1 MGFKKLVN
9 DIKVEKR
16 RKLIAIYCRVSTE
29 EQSENG
35 YSIDEQ
41 ERLLEEWC
49 KKMGYVIYK
58 CYSDRGISGKN
69 IKDRPALKEL
79 LSDAKAGKFDMVI
92 SWKINRIS
100 RKLEDVLKIV
110 NLLEKNNI
118 TFKSY
123 SEPFETDTPAGRM
136 QFQMMAL
143 IGEFE
148 RGTIAQNV
156 KMGMIAKA
164 KSGNWCGGRVLG
176 YDLVPNNSPEE
187 EKKGKNKLEIN
198 EKEAEIVR
206 FIFNE
211 YSKGK
216 GYKAITN
223 KMNKLGYKTKK
234 GNNFSVGS
242 IRDILTNPVYIG
254 EIRYNVRQNWSEKR
268 RRNINPNPIRVKGK
282 HEAIIDRELWDKV
295 QLILESK
302 KGKPSRIYDGEY
314 PLTGILRCPK
324 CGAGMVISRT
334 TNTLAD
340 GTKKRIAYYCC
351 GNWKNKGTS
360 VCNSNTIRV
369 DKANE
374 YVFKK
379 IEELV
384 SNEAMIKAVVE
395 NINKERKDKVKP
407 AKRLL
412 GDIDKELE
420 KLDKRKRKI
429 FEAYEDDILTKEEFQ
444 TRKNELNEKIRILE
458 EEKKP
463 LLHTISEEVSEE
475 IPYEFIKDI
484 LMNFSKILNSSV
496 SREQQKKLLH
506 MIISEITMNE
516 SREIDSIKLNIND
529 KLVEYLV
536 KEGGVPIKGIPSSFM
551 LKNIGLKVLDLDI
564 AIIG

>member
-9 DIKVEKR
+9 DIKIEKR
-16 RKLIAIYCRVSTE
+16 RKIIAIYCRVSTD
-29 EQSENG
+29 EQAEFG

-41 ERLLEEWC
+41 KRLLEEWC
-49 KKMGYVIYK
+49 KANDYIIYK

-79 LSDAKAGKFDMVI
+79 LSDAKEGKFDMVI
-92 SWKINRIS
+92 SWKINRVS

-223 KMNKLGYKTKK
+223 QINKLGYKTKK

-384 SNEAMIKAVVE
+384 SNEAMIKAVVK

-444 TRKNELNEKIRILE
+444 IRKDELNEKIRILE

-463 LLHTISEEVSEE
+463 LLNTISEDVSEE

-484 LMNFSKILNSSV
+484 LMNFSKVLNSSV

-516 SREIDSIKLNIND
+516 SREIDSIKLNINE

-551 LKNIGLKVLDLDI
+551 LINIGLKVLNLSI
-564 AIIG
+564 VI

>member
-58 CYSDRGISGKN
+58 CYADRGISGKN

-92 SWKINRIS
+92 SWKINRVS

-187 EKKGKNKLEIN
+187 EKKGKNKLKIN

-223 KMNKLGYKTKK
+223 QINKLGYKTKK
-234 GNNFSVGS
+234 GNDFSVGS

-340 GTKKRIAYYCC
+340 GSKKRIAYYCC

-384 SNEAMIKAVVE
+384 SNEAMIKAVVK

-463 LLHTISEEVSEE
+463 LLNTISEDVSEE

-484 LMNFSKILNSSV
+484 LMNFSKVLNSSV

-516 SREIDSIKLNIND
+516 SREIESIKLNIND

-551 LKNIGLKVLDLDI
+551 LINIGLKVLNLSI
-564 AIIG
+564 VI

>member
-9 DIKVEKR
+9 DTKIEKR
-16 RKLIAIYCRVSTE
+16 RKIIAIYCRVSTD
-29 EQSENG
+29 EQAEFG

-41 ERLLEEWC
+41 KRLLEEWC
-49 KKMGYVIYK
+49 KANDYIIYK

-79 LSDAKAGKFDMVI
+79 LSDAKEGKFDMVI
-92 SWKINRIS
+92 SWKINRVS

-187 EKKGKNKLEIN
+187 EKKGKNKLKIN

-223 KMNKLGYKTKK
+223 QINKLGYKTKK
-234 GNNFSVGS
+234 GNDFSVGS

-384 SNEAMIKAVVE
+384 SNEAMIKAVVK

-412 GDIDKELE
+412 SDIDKELK

-429 FEAYEDDILTKEEFQ
+429 FEAYEEDILTKEEFQ
-444 TRKNELNEKIRILE
+444 IRKDELNEKIITLE
-458 EEKKP
+458 EEKKQ
-463 LLHTISEEVSEE
+463 LLNTISEDVSEE
-475 IPYEFIKDI
+475 IPYDFIKDI

-506 MIISEITMNE
+506 MIISKITMNE
-516 SREIDSIKLNIND
+516 SREIESIKLNIND

-551 LKNIGLKVLDLDI
+551 LINIGLKILNLDI
-564 AIIG
+564 TI

>member
-92 SWKINRIS
+92 SWKINRLS

-340 GTKKRIAYYCC
+340 GSKKRIAYYCC

-384 SNEAMIKAVVE
+384 SNEAVIKAVVK

-429 FEAYEDDILTKEEFQ
+429 FEAYEDDILTKAEFQ
-444 TRKNELNEKIRILE
+444 IRKDELNEKIRILE

-463 LLHTISEEVSEE
+463 LLNTISEEVSEE

-516 SREIDSIKLNIND
+516 SREIESIKLNIND

-551 LKNIGLKVLDLDI
+551 LINIGLKVLNLSI
-564 AIIG
+564 VI

>member
-92 SWKINRIS
+92 SWKINRVS

-187 EKKGKNKLEIN
+187 EKKGKNKLKIN

-223 KMNKLGYKTKK
+223 QINKLGYKTKK
-234 GNNFSVGS
+234 GNDFSVGS

-340 GTKKRIAYYCC
+340 GSKKRIAYYCC

-384 SNEAMIKAVVE
+384 SNEAMIKAVVK

-463 LLHTISEEVSEE
+463 LLNTISEEVSEE

-516 SREIDSIKLNIND
+516 SREIESIKLNIND

-551 LKNIGLKVLDLDI
+551 LINIGLKVLNLSI
-564 AIIG
+564 VI

>member
-79 LSDAKAGKFDMVI
+79 LSDAKEGKFDMVI
-92 SWKINRIS
+92 SWKINRVS

-187 EKKGKNKLEIN
+187 EKKGKNKLKIN

-223 KMNKLGYKTKK
+223 QINKLGYKTKK
-234 GNNFSVGS
+234 GNDFSVGS

-384 SNEAMIKAVVE
+384 SNEAMIKAVVK

-463 LLHTISEEVSEE
+463 LLNTISEEVSEE

-516 SREIDSIKLNIND
+516 SREIESIKLNIND

-551 LKNIGLKVLDLDI
+551 LINVGLKVLNLDVVI
-564 AIIG
+564 

>member
-9 DIKVEKR
+9 DIKVEKI

-79 LSDAKAGKFDMVI
+79 LSDAKEGKFDMVI
-92 SWKINRIS
+92 SWKINRVS

-110 NLLEKNNI
+110 NILEKNNI

-223 KMNKLGYKTKK
+223 QINKLGYKTKK

-282 HEAIIDRELWDKV
+282 HEAIIDREVWDKV

-314 PLTGILRCPK
+314 SLTGILRCPK

-384 SNEAMIKAVVE
+384 SNEAMTKVVVK

-429 FEAYEDDILTKEEFQ
+429 FEAYEDDIITKEEFQ
-444 TRKNELNEKIRILE
+444 IRKDELNEKIRILE

-463 LLHTISEEVSEE
+463 LLNTISEDVSEE

-484 LMNFSKILNSSV
+484 LMNFSKVLNSSV

-516 SREIDSIKLNIND
+516 SREIDSIKLNINE

-551 LKNIGLKVLDLDI
+551 LINVGVRILNLDI
-564 AIIG
+564 VI

>member
-1 MGFKKLVN
+1 MNN
-9 DIKVEKR
+9 DINN
-16 RKLIAIYCRVSTE
+16 ISINDI
-29 EQSENG
+29 SENSLNFSKVKK
-35 YSIDEQ
+35 YSYLITK
-41 ERLLEEWC
+41 RLFDIILSLFGILFLIPLSIII
-49 KKMGYVIYK
+49 KISYILNKD
-58 CYSDRGISGKN
+58 YSSIFYTQTRIGKN
-69 IKDRPALKEL
+69 GKEFKLYKFRSMIPNADEVLKEL
-79 LSDAKAGKFDMVI
+79 MDT
-92 SWKINRIS
+92 N
-100 RKLEDVLKIV
+100 
-110 NLLEKNNI
+110 
-118 TFKSY
+118 
-123 SEPFETDTPAGRM
+123 TD
-136 QFQMMAL
+136 
-143 IGEFE
+143 
-148 RGTIAQNV
+148 
-156 KMGMIAKA
+156 
-164 KSGNWCGGRVLG
+164 
-176 YDLVPNNSPEE
+176 
-187 EKKGKNKLEIN
+187 
-198 EKEAEIVR
+198 
-206 FIFNE
+206 IFNE

-223 KMNKLGYKTKK
+223 QINKLGYKTKK
-234 GNNFSVGS
+234 GNDFSVGS

-340 GTKKRIAYYCC
+340 GSKKRIAYYCC

-384 SNEAMIKAVVE
+384 SNEAVIKAVVK

-429 FEAYEDDILTKEEFQ
+429 FEAYEDDILTKAEFQ
-444 TRKNELNEKIRILE
+444 IRKDELNEKIRILE

-463 LLHTISEEVSEE
+463 LLNTISEDVSEE

-484 LMNFSKILNSSV
+484 LKNFSKVLNSNV

-536 KEGGVPIKGIPSSFM
+536 KEGGVPIKGIPFSFM
-551 LKNIGLKVLDLDI
+551 LRNVGLKVLDLDVVI
-564 AIIG
+564 

>member
-9 DIKVEKR
+9 NIKVEKR

-92 SWKINRIS
+92 SWKINRVS

-187 EKKGKNKLEIN
+187 EKKGKNKLKIN

-223 KMNKLGYKTKK
+223 QINKLGYKTKK
-234 GNNFSVGS
+234 GNDFSVGS

-340 GTKKRIAYYCC
+340 GSKKRIAYYCC

-384 SNEAMIKAVVE
+384 SNEAMIKAVVK

-463 LLHTISEEVSEE
+463 LLNTISEEVSEE

-516 SREIDSIKLNIND
+516 SREIESIKLNIND

-551 LKNIGLKVLDLDI
+551 LINVGLKVLNLDVVI
-564 AIIG
+564 

>member
-92 SWKINRIS
+92 SWKINRVS

-187 EKKGKNKLEIN
+187 EKKGKNKIKIN

-223 KMNKLGYKTKK
+223 QINKLGYKTKK
-234 GNNFSVGS
+234 GNDFSVGS

-340 GTKKRIAYYCC
+340 GSKKRIAYYCC

-384 SNEAMIKAVVE
+384 SNEAMIKAVVK

-444 TRKNELNEKIRILE
+444 TRKDELNEKIRILE

-463 LLHTISEEVSEE
+463 LLNTISEDVSEE

-484 LMNFSKILNSSV
+484 LMNFSKVLNSSV

-529 KLVEYLV
+529 INVTN
-536 KEGGVPIKGIPSSFM
+536 PIAPISM
-551 LKNIGLKVLDLDI
+551 II
-564 AIIG
+564 AIVNCPKKL

>member
-92 SWKINRIS
+92 SWKINRVS

-340 GTKKRIAYYCC
+340 GSKKRIAYYCC

-384 SNEAMIKAVVE
+384 SNEAMIKAVVK

-412 GDIDKELE
+412 RDIDKELE

-429 FEAYEDDILTKEEFQ
+429 FEAYEDDILTKAEFQ
-444 TRKNELNEKIRILE
+444 IRKDELNEKIRILE

-463 LLHTISEEVSEE
+463 LLNTISEDVSEE

-484 LMNFSKILNSSV
+484 LKNFSKVLNSNV

-516 SREIDSIKLNIND
+516 SREIESIKLNIND

-551 LKNIGLKVLDLDI
+551 LINIGLKVLNLSI
-564 AIIG
+564 VI

>member
-92 SWKINRIS
+92 SWKINRLS

-223 KMNKLGYKTKK
+223 QINKLGYKTKK

-384 SNEAMIKAVVE
+384 SNEAVIKAVVK

-429 FEAYEDDILTKEEFQ
+429 FEAYEDDILTKAEFQ
-444 TRKNELNEKIRILE
+444 IRKDELNEKIRILE

-463 LLHTISEEVSEE
+463 LLNTISEDVSEE

-484 LMNFSKILNSSV
+484 LKNFSKVLNSNV

-536 KEGGVPIKGIPSSFM
+536 KEGGVPIKGIPFSFM
-551 LKNIGLKVLDLDI
+551 LRNVGLKVLDLDVVI
-564 AIIG
+564 

>member
-92 SWKINRIS
+92 SWKINRVS

-187 EKKGKNKLEIN
+187 EKKGKNKLKIN

-223 KMNKLGYKTKK
+223 QINKLGYKTKK
-234 GNNFSVGS
+234 GNDFSVGS

-314 PLTGILRCPK
+314 LLTGILRCPK

-384 SNEAMIKAVVE
+384 SNEAVIKAVVK

-429 FEAYEDDILTKEEFQ
+429 FEAYEDDILTKAEFQ
-444 TRKNELNEKIRILE
+444 IRKDELNEKIRILE

-463 LLHTISEEVSEE
+463 LLNTISEDVSEE

-484 LMNFSKILNSSV
+484 LKNFSKVLNSNV

-536 KEGGVPIKGIPSSFM
+536 KEGGVPIKGIPFSFM
-551 LKNIGLKVLDLDI
+551 LRNVGLKVLDLDVVI
-564 AIIG
+564 

>member
-1 MGFKKLVN
+1 MGFNKLVN

-92 SWKINRIS
+92 SWKINRVS

-110 NLLEKNNI
+110 NILEKNNI

-223 KMNKLGYKTKK
+223 QINKLGYKTKK

-384 SNEAMIKAVVE
+384 SNEAMIKAVVK

-444 TRKNELNEKIRILE
+444 TRKNELNEKIRTLE

-463 LLHTISEEVSEE
+463 LLNTISDEVSEE

-516 SREIDSIKLNIND
+516 LREIDSIKLNIND

-551 LKNIGLKVLDLDI
+551 LRNIRLKVLNLDI
-564 AIIG
+564 VI

>member
-92 SWKINRIS
+92 SWKINRVS

-384 SNEAMIKAVVE
+384 SNEAMIKAVVK

-429 FEAYEDDILTKEEFQ
+429 FEAYEDDIITKEEFQ
-444 TRKNELNEKIRILE
+444 IRKDELNEKIRILE

-463 LLHTISEEVSEE
+463 LLNTISEDVSEE

-484 LMNFSKILNSSV
+484 LMNFSKVLNSSV

-516 SREIDSIKLNIND
+516 SREIESIKLNIND

-551 LKNIGLKVLDLDI
+551 LRNVGLKVLDLDI
-564 AIIG
+564 DI

>member
-92 SWKINRIS
+92 SWKINRVS

-187 EKKGKNKLEIN
+187 EKKGKNKLKIN

-223 KMNKLGYKTKK
+223 QINKLGYKTKK
-234 GNNFSVGS
+234 GNDFSVGS

-340 GTKKRIAYYCC
+340 GSKKRIAYYCC

-384 SNEAMIKAVVE
+384 SNEAMIKAVVK

-444 TRKNELNEKIRILE
+444 TRKDELNEKIRILE

-463 LLHTISEEVSEE
+463 LLNTISEEVSEE

-516 SREIDSIKLNIND
+516 SREIESIKLNIND

-551 LKNIGLKVLDLDI
+551 LINVGLKVLNLDVVI
-564 AIIG
+564 

>member
-92 SWKINRIS
+92 SWKINRVS

-384 SNEAMIKAVVE
+384 SNEAMIKAVVK

-463 LLHTISEEVSEE
+463 LLNTISEDISEE

-551 LKNIGLKVLDLDI
+551 LINVGVRILNLDI
-564 AIIG
+564 VI

>member
-92 SWKINRIS
+92 SWKINRVS

-211 YSKGK
+211 YRKGK

-384 SNEAMIKAVVE
+384 SNEAMIKAVVK

-412 GDIDKELE
+412 GDIDKKLE

-444 TRKNELNEKIRILE
+444 TRKDELNEKIRTLE

-463 LLHTISEEVSEE
+463 LLNTISDEVSED

-551 LKNIGLKVLDLDI
+551 LINVGLKVLSLDI
-564 AIIG
+564 II

>member
-92 SWKINRIS
+92 SWKINRVS

-384 SNEAMIKAVVE
+384 SNEAMIKVVVK

-463 LLHTISEEVSEE
+463 LLNTISEEVSEE

-516 SREIDSIKLNIND
+516 SREIESIKLNIND

-551 LKNIGLKVLDLDI
+551 LINIGLKVLNLSI
-564 AIIG
+564 VI

>member
-1 MGFKKLVN
+1 MLN
-9 DIKVEKR
+9 VEKR

-92 SWKINRIS
+92 SWKINRVS

-187 EKKGKNKLEIN
+187 EKKGKNKLKIN

-223 KMNKLGYKTKK
+223 QINKLGYKTKK
-234 GNNFSVGS
+234 GNDFSVGS

-340 GTKKRIAYYCC
+340 GSKKRIAYYCC

-384 SNEAMIKAVVE
+384 SNEAMIKAVVK

-463 LLHTISEEVSEE
+463 LLNTISEEVSEE

-516 SREIDSIKLNIND
+516 SREIESIKLNIND

-551 LKNIGLKVLDLDI
+551 LINVGLKVLNLDVVI
-564 AIIG
+564 

>member
-92 SWKINRIS
+92 SWKINRVS

-110 NLLEKNNI
+110 SLLEKNNI

-384 SNEAMIKAVVE
+384 SNEAMIKAVVK

-444 TRKNELNEKIRILE
+444 TRKDELNEKIRILE

-463 LLHTISEEVSEE
+463 LLNTISEDVSEE

-551 LKNIGLKVLDLDI
+551 LRNVGVRILNLDI
-564 AIIG
+564 VI

>member
-92 SWKINRIS
+92 SWKINRLS

-384 SNEAMIKAVVE
+384 SNEAVIKAVVK

-429 FEAYEDDILTKEEFQ
+429 FEAYEDDILTKAEFQ
-444 TRKNELNEKIRILE
+444 IRKDELNEKIRILE

-463 LLHTISEEVSEE
+463 LLNTISEEVSEE

-516 SREIDSIKLNIND
+516 SREIESIKLNIND

-536 KEGGVPIKGIPSSFM
+536 KEGGVPIKGIPFSFM
-551 LKNIGLKVLDLDI
+551 LRNVGLKVLDLDVVI
-564 AIIG
+564 

>member
-92 SWKINRIS
+92 SWKINRVS

-384 SNEAMIKAVVE
+384 SNEAMIKAVVK

-463 LLHTISEEVSEE
+463 LLNTISEEVSEE

-484 LMNFSKILNSSV
+484 LMNFSKVLNSSV

-516 SREIDSIKLNIND
+516 SREIESIKLNIND

-551 LKNIGLKVLDLDI
+551 LINVGLKVLNLDVVI
-564 AIIG
+564 

>member
-92 SWKINRIS
+92 SWKINRLS

-374 YVFKK
+374 HVFKK

-384 SNEAMIKAVVE
+384 SNEAMIKAVVK

-429 FEAYEDDILTKEEFQ
+429 FEAYEDDIITKEEFQ
-444 TRKNELNEKIRILE
+444 IRKDELNEKIRNLE

-463 LLHTISEEVSEE
+463 LLKTISEDISEE

-536 KEGGVPIKGIPSSFM
+536 KEGGLPIKGIPSYFM
-551 LKNIGLKVLDLDI
+551 LINVGLKVLNLN
-564 AIIG
+564 III

>member
-9 DIKVEKR
+9 DIKIEKK
-16 RKLIAIYCRVSTE
+16 RKIIAIYCRVSTD
-29 EQSENG
+29 EQAEFG

-41 ERLLEEWC
+41 KRLLEEWC
-49 KKMGYVIYK
+49 KANDYIIYK

-79 LSDAKAGKFDMVI
+79 LSDAKEGKFDMVI
-92 SWKINRIS
+92 SWKINRVS

-223 KMNKLGYKTKK
+223 QINKLGYKTKK

-384 SNEAMIKAVVE
+384 SNEAMIKVVVK

-444 TRKNELNEKIRILE
+444 TRKDELNEKIRILE

-463 LLHTISEEVSEE
+463 LLNTISEDVSEE

-484 LMNFSKILNSSV
+484 LKNFSKVLNSSV

-551 LKNIGLKVLDLDI
+551 LRNVGLKVLDLDI
-564 AIIG
+564 SI

>member
-92 SWKINRIS
+92 SWKINRVS

-187 EKKGKNKLEIN
+187 EKKGKNKLKIN

-223 KMNKLGYKTKK
+223 QINKLGYKTKK
-234 GNNFSVGS
+234 GNDFSVGS

-384 SNEAMIKAVVE
+384 SNEAMIKAVVK

-463 LLHTISEEVSEE
+463 LLNTISEEVSEE

-516 SREIDSIKLNIND
+516 SREIESIKLNIND

-551 LKNIGLKVLDLDI
+551 LINVGLKVLNLDVVI
-564 AIIG
+564 

>member
-92 SWKINRIS
+92 SWKINRVS

-187 EKKGKNKLEIN
+187 EKKGKNKLKIN

-223 KMNKLGYKTKK
+223 QINKLGYKTKK
-234 GNNFSVGS
+234 GNDFSVGS

-384 SNEAMIKAVVE
+384 SNEAVIKAVVK

-463 LLHTISEEVSEE
+463 LLNTISEDVSEE

-536 KEGGVPIKGIPSSFM
+536 KEGGVPIKGIPFSFM
-551 LKNIGLKVLDLDI
+551 LRNVGLKVLDLDVVI
-564 AIIG
+564 

>member
-92 SWKINRIS
+92 SWKINRVS

-187 EKKGKNKLEIN
+187 EKKGKNKLKIN

-223 KMNKLGYKTKK
+223 QINKLGYKTKK
-234 GNNFSVGS
+234 GNDFSVGS

-340 GTKKRIAYYCC
+340 GSKKRIAYYCC

-384 SNEAMIKAVVE
+384 SNEAMIKAVVK

-429 FEAYEDDILTKEEFQ
+429 FEAYENDILTKEEFQ

-463 LLHTISEEVSEE
+463 LLNTISEEVSEE

-516 SREIDSIKLNIND
+516 SREIESIKLNIND

-551 LKNIGLKVLDLDI
+551 LINVGLKVLNLDVVI
-564 AIIG
+564 

>member
-92 SWKINRIS
+92 SWKINRVS

-164 KSGNWCGGRVLG
+164 KSGNWCDGRVLG
-176 YDLVPNNSPEE
+176 CDLVPNNSPEE
-187 EKKGKNKLEIN
+187 EKKGKNKLKIN

-223 KMNKLGYKTKK
+223 QINKLGYKTKK
-234 GNNFSVGS
+234 GNDFSVGS

-340 GTKKRIAYYCC
+340 GSKKRIAYYCC

-384 SNEAMIKAVVE
+384 SNEAMIKAVVK

-463 LLHTISEEVSEE
+463 LLNTISEDVSEE

-484 LMNFSKILNSSV
+484 LMNFSKVLNSSV

-506 MIISEITMNE
+506 MIIPEITMNE

-551 LKNIGLKVLDLDI
+551 LINVGLKVLNLDVVI
-564 AIIG
+564 

>member
-92 SWKINRIS
+92 SWKINRVS

-223 KMNKLGYKTKK
+223 QINKLGYKTKK

-340 GTKKRIAYYCC
+340 GTKRRIAYYCC

-384 SNEAMIKAVVE
+384 SNEAMIKAVVK

-463 LLHTISEEVSEE
+463 LLNTISEDVSEE

-484 LMNFSKILNSSV
+484 LMNFSKVLNSSV

-516 SREIDSIKLNIND
+516 SREIESIKLNIND

-551 LKNIGLKVLDLDI
+551 LRNVGVSILNVSI
-564 AIIG
+564 SI

>member
-92 SWKINRIS
+92 SWKINRVS

-187 EKKGKNKLEIN
+187 EKKGKNKLKIN

-223 KMNKLGYKTKK
+223 QINKLGYKTKK
-234 GNNFSVGS
+234 GNDFSVGS

-384 SNEAMIKAVVE
+384 SNEAMIKAVVK

-412 GDIDKELE
+412 SDIDKELE

-429 FEAYEDDILTKEEFQ
+429 FEAYEDDIITKEEFQ
-444 TRKNELNEKIRILE
+444 IRKDELNEKIRNLE

-463 LLHTISEEVSEE
+463 LLKTISEEVSEE

-516 SREIDSIKLNIND
+516 SREIDSIKLNINE

-551 LKNIGLKVLDLDI
+551 LINVGLKVLNLDVVI
-564 AIIG
+564 

>member
-9 DIKVEKR
+9 DTKIEKR
-16 RKLIAIYCRVSTE
+16 RKIIAIYCRVSTD
-29 EQSENG
+29 EQAEFG

-41 ERLLEEWC
+41 KRLLEEWC
-49 KKMGYVIYK
+49 KANDYIIYK

-79 LSDAKAGKFDMVI
+79 LSDAKEGKFDMVI
-92 SWKINRIS
+92 SWKINRVS

-187 EKKGKNKLEIN
+187 EKKGKNKLKIN

-223 KMNKLGYKTKK
+223 QINKLGYKTKK
-234 GNNFSVGS
+234 GNDFSVGS

-340 GTKKRIAYYCC
+340 GSKKRIAYYCC

-384 SNEAMIKAVVE
+384 SNEAMIKAVVK

-444 TRKNELNEKIRILE
+444 TRKDELNEKIRILE

-463 LLHTISEEVSEE
+463 LLNTISEDISEE

-551 LKNIGLKVLDLDI
+551 LINVGLKVLNLDVVI
-564 AIIG
+564 

>member
-92 SWKINRIS
+92 SWKINRVS

-187 EKKGKNKLEIN
+187 EKKGKNKLKIN

-223 KMNKLGYKTKK
+223 QINKLGYKTKK
-234 GNNFSVGS
+234 GNDFSVGS
-242 IRDILTNPVYIG
+242 IRDILINPVYIG

-340 GTKKRIAYYCC
+340 GSKKRIAYYCC

-384 SNEAMIKAVVE
+384 SNEAMIKAVVK

-463 LLHTISEEVSEE
+463 LLNTISEEVSEE

-516 SREIDSIKLNIND
+516 SREIESIKLNIND

-551 LKNIGLKVLDLDI
+551 LINVGLKVLNLDVVI
-564 AIIG
+564 

>member
-92 SWKINRIS
+92 SWKINRLS

-110 NLLEKNNI
+110 SLLEKNNI

-223 KMNKLGYKTKK
+223 QINKLGYKTKK

-384 SNEAMIKAVVE
+384 SNEAVIKAVVK

-429 FEAYEDDILTKEEFQ
+429 FEAYEDDILTKAEFQ
-444 TRKNELNEKIRILE
+444 IRKDELNEKIRILE

-463 LLHTISEEVSEE
+463 LLNTISEDVSEE

-484 LMNFSKILNSSV
+484 LKNFSKVLNSNV

-536 KEGGVPIKGIPSSFM
+536 KEGGVPIKGIPFSFM
-551 LKNIGLKVLDLDI
+551 LRNVGLKVLDLDVVI
-564 AIIG
+564 

>member
-92 SWKINRIS
+92 SWKINRVS

-187 EKKGKNKLEIN
+187 EKKGKNKLKIN

-223 KMNKLGYKTKK
+223 QINKLGYKTKK
-234 GNNFSVGS
+234 GNDFSVGS

-384 SNEAMIKAVVE
+384 SNEAVIKAVVK

-444 TRKNELNEKIRILE
+444 IRKDELNEKIRILE

-463 LLHTISEEVSEE
+463 LLNTISEDVSEE

-516 SREIDSIKLNIND
+516 SREIESIKLNIND

-551 LKNIGLKVLDLDI
+551 LINVGLKVLNLDVVI
-564 AIIG
+564 

>member
-9 DIKVEKR
+9 DIKIEKR
-16 RKLIAIYCRVSTE
+16 RKIIAIYCRVSTD
-29 EQSENG
+29 EQAEFG

-41 ERLLEEWC
+41 KRLLEEWC
-49 KKMGYVIYK
+49 KANDYIIYK

-79 LSDAKAGKFDMVI
+79 LSDAKEGKFDMVI
-92 SWKINRIS
+92 SWKINRVS

-110 NLLEKNNI
+110 SLLEKNNI

-223 KMNKLGYKTKK
+223 QINKLGYKTKK

-340 GTKKRIAYYCC
+340 VTKKRIAYYCC

-384 SNEAMIKAVVE
+384 SNEAMIKAVVK

-444 TRKNELNEKIRILE
+444 IRKDELNEKIRILE

-463 LLHTISEEVSEE
+463 LLNTISEDVSEE

-484 LMNFSKILNSSV
+484 LMNFSKVLNSSV

-516 SREIDSIKLNIND
+516 SREIESIKLNIND

-551 LKNIGLKVLDLDI
+551 LINIGLKVLNLSI
-564 AIIG
+564 VI

>member
-9 DIKVEKR
+9 DIKVDKR

-92 SWKINRIS
+92 SWKINRVS

-384 SNEAMIKAVVE
+384 SNEAMIKAVVK

-444 TRKNELNEKIRILE
+444 IRKDELNEKIRILE

-463 LLHTISEEVSEE
+463 LLNTISEDVSEE

-484 LMNFSKILNSSV
+484 LMNFSKVLNSSV

-516 SREIDSIKLNIND
+516 SREIESIKLNIND

-551 LKNIGLKVLDLDI
+551 LINIGLKVLNLSI
-564 AIIG
+564 VI

>member
-9 DIKVEKR
+9 DIKIEKK
-16 RKLIAIYCRVSTE
+16 RKIIAIYCRVSTD
-29 EQSENG
+29 EQAEFG

-41 ERLLEEWC
+41 KRLLEEWC
-49 KKMGYVIYK
+49 KANDYIIYK

-79 LSDAKAGKFDMVI
+79 LSDAKEGKFDMVI
-92 SWKINRIS
+92 SWKINRVS

-110 NLLEKNNI
+110 NILEKNNI

-223 KMNKLGYKTKK
+223 QINKLGYKTKK

-282 HEAIIDRELWDKV
+282 HEAIIDREVWDKV

-384 SNEAMIKAVVE
+384 SNEAMTKVVVK

-429 FEAYEDDILTKEEFQ
+429 FEAYEDDIITKEEFQ
-444 TRKNELNEKIRILE
+444 IRKDELNEKIRILE

-463 LLHTISEEVSEE
+463 LLNTISEDVSEE

-484 LMNFSKILNSSV
+484 LMNFSKVLNSSV

-516 SREIDSIKLNIND
+516 SREIDSIKLNINE

-551 LKNIGLKVLDLDI
+551 LINVGVRILNLDI
-564 AIIG
+564 VI

>member
-9 DIKVEKR
+9 DIKIEKK
-16 RKLIAIYCRVSTE
+16 RKIIAIYCRVSTD
-29 EQSENG
+29 EQAEFG

-41 ERLLEEWC
+41 KRLLEEWC
-49 KKMGYVIYK
+49 KANDYIIYK

-79 LSDAKAGKFDMVI
+79 LSDAKEGKFDMVI
-92 SWKINRIS
+92 SWKINRVS

-374 YVFKK
+374 HVFKK

-384 SNEAMIKAVVE
+384 SNEAMIKAVVK

-429 FEAYEDDILTKEEFQ
+429 FEAYEDDILTKDEFQ

-463 LLHTISEEVSEE
+463 LLNTISEEVSEE

-484 LMNFSKILNSSV
+484 LINFSKILNSSV

-536 KEGGVPIKGIPSSFM
+536 KEGGVPIKGIPPSFM
-551 LKNIGLKVLDLDI
+551 LINVGLKILNLN
-564 AIIG
+564 III

>member
-92 SWKINRIS
+92 SWKINRVS

-187 EKKGKNKLEIN
+187 EKKGKNKLKIN

-223 KMNKLGYKTKK
+223 QINKLGYKTKK
-234 GNNFSVGS
+234 GNDFSVGS

-340 GTKKRIAYYCC
+340 GSKKRIAYYCC

-384 SNEAMIKAVVE
+384 SNEAVIKAVVK

-429 FEAYEDDILTKEEFQ
+429 FEAYEDDILTKAEFQ
-444 TRKNELNEKIRILE
+444 IRKDELNEKIRILE

-463 LLHTISEEVSEE
+463 LLNTISEDVSEE

-484 LMNFSKILNSSV
+484 LKNFSKVLNSNV

-536 KEGGVPIKGIPSSFM
+536 KEGGVPIKGIPFSFM
-551 LKNIGLKVLDLDI
+551 LRNVGLKVLDLDVVI
-564 AIIG
+564 